1 LGSLNWDYA
10 EFKPPLLNPLIEF
23 PSNVLSTRAD
33 IWFVE
38 GLPKLPWVFG
48 LDVLNI
54 TVAGRVAAA
63 PVTEGVEMSLIDS
76 SFFEN
81 SFILW

>member
-1 LGSLNWDYA
+1 M
-10 EFKPPLLNPLIEF
+10 EV

-48 LDVLNI
+48 LDVLNM

-63 PVTEGVEMSLIDS
+63 PVTEGVDMSRIES
-76 SFFEN
+76 SFLEN